1 MIGASSGR
9 NEDIGLK
16 SLGLKERRRREKII
30 FQKKKYSVLELGTL
44 TEK

>member
-16 SLGLKERRRREKII
+16 SWIKRRRKRKKII

-44 TEK
+44 TVK